1 MIHPDEMTDIG
12 LGTWVFDKQEWIGD
26 RSPEKVL
33 NEARDGGINVIDT
46 APIYGRGR
54 SESLIGSVL
63 TDRGD
68 REEVF
73 LSTKCGLNWDEEN
86 SVWRDGR
93 PERLE
98 TELEDSLER
107 LQTDWIDAYFIHW
120 PDEEID
126 LRESMETLES
136 FREEEHI
143 RFIGLSNVDRE
154 DIEVAQEVGTVD
166 FLQPPFNL
174 FEKESEEELFPFCR
188 EHDIR
193 VMSYS
198 TLCRGLL
205 TGKYGPDEGEEVH
218 DVRGEDPKFTDRRK
232 EYVMAVRKIQQYLKG
247 EGFDEMA
254 PAVIRWT
261 ADQADITTALVG
273 ARNKDQIRQNLK
285 ALQLELS
292 EEQRGEL
299 REIAEEAIFF
309 HVEPEFM
316 APPSREEV
324 AKLL

>member
-1 MIHPDEMTDIG
+1 MIDPDDMTDVG
-12 LGTWVFDKQEWIGD
+12 LGTWVFDKREWIGD
-26 RSPEKVL
+26 RTPDSVL
-33 NEARDGGINVIDT
+33 NTAIDGGINVIDT
-46 APIYGRGR
+46 APIYGQGR
-54 SESLIGSVL
+54 SESIIGSVL
-63 TDRGD
+63 ADRGD
-68 REEVF
+68 RDEVF
-73 LSTKCGLNWDEEN
+73 LSTKCGLNWNDEN

-98 TELEDSLER
+98 TEIEDSLDR
-107 LQTDWIDAYFIHW
+107 LQTDWIDTYFIHW
-120 PDEEID
+120 PDEEMD
-126 LRESMETLES
+126 LRESIEALES
-136 FREEEHI
+136 FREEDQI
-143 RFIGLSNVDRE
+143 RYVGLSNVNVE
-154 DIEVAQEVGTVD
+154 QIEAAQEVGTVD

-174 FEKESEEELFPFCR
+174 FEKESEDELFPFCR

-193 VMSYS
+193 IMTYS

-205 TGKYGPDEGEEVH
+205 TGKYGPDEGDEVH
-218 DVRGEDPKFTDRRK
+218 DVRGQDPKFTDRRK

-261 ADQADITTALVG
+261 ADQEDVTTALVG
-273 ARNKDQIRQNLK
+273 ARNDDQIRQNLQ
-285 ALQLELS
+285 ALNLELS
-292 EEQRGEL
+292 DEQRAEI
-299 REIAEEAIFF
+299 REIAEGAIFF